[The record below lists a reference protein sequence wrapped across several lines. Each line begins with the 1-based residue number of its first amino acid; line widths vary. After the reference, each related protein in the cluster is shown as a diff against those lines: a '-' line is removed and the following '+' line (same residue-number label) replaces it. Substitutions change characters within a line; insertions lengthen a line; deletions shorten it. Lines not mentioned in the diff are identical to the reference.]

1 MTRRILAC
9 AALVTVF
16 LWPVRAVAQQ
26 DQADRIRRSITA
38 FEEIMQ
44 APDRAVPNTYL
55 KKAEAVVVFPG
66 TIKGGFIAGAH
77 RGRGILSVRDSKTR
91 TWSPPAFMTL
101 TGGSF
106 GAQIGVEEIDVV
118 LIVLN
123 QRGIENLLS
132 NKFKVGADA
141 GVAAG
146 PVGRDAEASTDIQM
160 RAQILSY
167 SRTRGLFA
175 GLTLKGSAITS
186 DGDANT
192 NFYGRPLSTRQI
204 VQEGVGS
211 TVEPVPAWNAML
223 KKYFQ

>member
-1 MTRRILAC
+1 MKWRIAACLALV
-9 AALVTVF
+9 AAL
-16 LWPVRAVAQQ
+16 LWPVRIAAQK
-26 DQADRIRRSITA
+26 DQADRILSSITA

-44 APDRAVPNTYL
+44 APDKAVPRTYL

-66 TIKGGFIAGAH
+66 TIKGGFVAGVH
-77 RGRGILSVRDSKTR
+77 HGHGILSVRDPKTN

-106 GAQIGVEEIDVV
+106 GAQIGVEEVDIV

-123 QRGIENLLS
+123 QRGIESLLG
-132 NKFKVGADA
+132 NKFKIGADA

-146 PVGRDAEASTDIQM
+146 PLGREAEASTDIQL

-167 SRTRGLFA
+167 SRARGLFA
-175 GLTLKGSAITS
+175 GATLKGSAITS
-186 DGDANT
+186 DGNANRD
-192 NFYGRPLSTRQI
+192 FYGRRLSTRQI
-204 VQEGVGS
+204 VYEGVGS

>member
-1 MTRRILAC
+1 MKWRIAAC
-9 AALVTVF
+9 VALVAVF
-16 LWPVRAVAQQ
+16 LWPVRISAQK
-26 DQADRIRRSITA
+26 DQADRILSSLSV
-38 FEEIMQ
+38 FEEIMR

-66 TIKGGFIAGAH
+66 TIKGGFVAGVH
-77 RGRGILSVRDSKTR
+77 RGHGILSVRDPKTN

-106 GAQIGVEEIDVV
+106 GAQIGVEEVDIV

-123 QRGIENLLS
+123 QRGIESLLG
-132 NKFKVGADA
+132 NKFKIGADA

-146 PVGRDAEASTDIQM
+146 PLGRDAEASTDIQL

-167 SRTRGLFA
+167 SRARGLFA
-175 GLTLKGSAITS
+175 GATLKGSAITS
-186 DGDANT
+186 DGNANRD
-192 NFYGRPLSTRQI
+192 FYGRRLSTRQI
-204 VQEGVGS
+204 VYEGVGS

>member
-1 MTRRILAC
+1 MKWRILAC
-9 AALVTVF
+9 AAFVTVF
-16 LWPVRAVAQQ
+16 LWPVRGVAQE

-55 KKAEAVVVFPG
+55 RKAEALVVLPG

-77 RGRGILSVRDSKTR
+77 RGHGILSVRDPKTK
-91 TWSPPAFMTL
+91 TWSPPAFMTI

-106 GAQIGVEEIDVV
+106 GAQIGVEEVDIV

-123 QRGIENLLS
+123 QRGVENLLS
-132 NKFKVGADA
+132 NKFKIGADA
-141 GVAAG
+141 AVAAG

-175 GLTLKGSAITS
+175 GATFKGSALTS
-186 DGDANT
+186 DGDANRD
-192 NFYGRPLSTRQI
+192 FYGRRLSTRQI
-204 VQEGVGS
+204 VYEGVGS
-211 TVEPVPAWNAML
+211 TVEPVPAWIAML

>member
-1 MTRRILAC
+1 MKWRIAAC
-9 AALVTVF
+9 ATVVAVL
-16 LWPVRAVAQQ
+16 LWPVRVGAQK
-26 DQADRIRRSITA
+26 DQADRILSSITV
-38 FEEIMQ
+38 FVEIMQ
-44 APDRAVPNTYL
+44 APDKAVPNIYL

-66 TIKGGFIAGAH
+66 TIKGGFGVGVH
-77 RGRGILSVRDSKTR
+77 RGHGILSVRDPKTN

-106 GAQIGVEEIDVV
+106 GAQIGVEEVDIV

-123 QRGIENLLS
+123 QRGIESLVG
-132 NKFKVGADA
+132 NKFKIGVDA

-146 PVGRDAEASTDIQM
+146 PVGRDAEASTDIQL

-167 SRTRGLFA
+167 SRSRGLFA
-175 GLTLKGSAITS
+175 GATLKGTALTS
-186 DGDANT
+186 DGGANR
-192 NFYGRPLSTRQI
+192 NFYGRRLSTKQI
-204 VQEGVGS
+204 VYEGIGS

>member
-1 MTRRILAC
+1 MKRRIAAC
-9 AALVTVF
+9 VALFGVL
-16 LWPVRAVAQQ
+16 LWPARVGAQK
-26 DQADRIRRSITA
+26 DQADRILASITV
-38 FEEIMQ
+38 FEEIMR
-44 APDRAVPNTYL
+44 APDRAIPNAYL
-55 KKAEAVVVFPG
+55 KKADAVVVFPG
-66 TIKGGFIAGAH
+66 TIKGGFGAGVH
-77 RGRGILSVRDSKTR
+77 RGHGILSVRDPKTNI
-91 TWSPPAFMTL
+91 WSPPAFMTL

-106 GAQIGVEEIDVV
+106 GAQIGVEEVDIV

-132 NKFKVGADA
+132 NQFKVGADA

-146 PVGRDAEASTDIQM
+146 PVGREAEASTDILM

-175 GLTLKGSAITS
+175 GVTLKGSALTS
-186 DGDANT
+186 DGNANRD
-192 NFYGRPLSTRQI
+192 FYGRQLSSRQI
-204 VQEGVGS
+204 VYEGIGS

>member
-1 MTRRILAC
+1 MKWRIVAC
-9 AALVTVF
+9 AALVTAF

-26 DQADRIRRSITA
+26 DQADRIRRSITV

-44 APDRAVPNTYL
+44 APDKAVPNIYL
-55 KKAEAVVVFPG
+55 KKAEAIVVLPG
-66 TIKGGFIAGAH
+66 TIKGGFGAGVH
-77 RGRGILSVRDSKTR
+77 RGHGILSVRDPKTN

-106 GAQIGVEEIDVV
+106 GAQIGVEEVDIV

-123 QRGIENLLS
+123 QRGIENLLR
-132 NKFKVGADA
+132 NQFKIGADA
-141 GVAAG
+141 AVAAG

-175 GLTLKGSAITS
+175 GATLKGSALTS
-186 DGDANT
+186 DGNANT
-192 NFYGRPLSTRQI
+192 DFYGRRLSTRQI
-204 VQEGVGS
+204 VYEGVGA
-211 TVEPVPAWNAML
+211 TVDPVPAWIAML
-223 KKYFQ
+223 KRYCQ

>member
-1 MTRRILAC
+1 MKRRMAAC
-9 AALVTVF
+9 AVLVAMLV
-16 LWPVRAVAQQ
+16 WPVRMVAQK
-26 DQADRIRRSITA
+26 DQAERILNSITA
-38 FEEIMQ
+38 FEEIMR
-44 APDRAVPNTYL
+44 APDKAVPNTYL
-55 KKAEAVVVFPG
+55 KKAEAVVVFPS
-66 TIKGGFIAGAH
+66 TIKGGFGVGIH
-77 RGRGILSVRDSKTR
+77 RGHGILSIRDPKTN

-101 TGGSF
+101 MGGSF
-106 GAQIGVEEIDVV
+106 GAQIGVEEVDVV

-123 QRGIENLLS
+123 QRGIENLIS
-132 NKFKVGADA
+132 NQFKVGADA

-175 GLTLKGSAITS
+175 GATLKGSAITS
-186 DGDANT
+186 DGDANRD
-192 NFYGRPLSTRQI
+192 FYGRRLSTRQI
-204 VQEGVGS
+204 VYEGIGS

>member
-1 MTRRILAC
+1 MKWRIAAC

-16 LWPVRAVAQQ
+16 LWPVRIGAQQ
-26 DQADRIRRSITA
+26 DQADRIRRSMTV

-44 APDRAVPNTYL
+44 APDKAVPRTYL
-55 KKAEAVVVFPG
+55 KKAEALVVFPG
-66 TIKGGFIAGAH
+66 TIKGGFIGGVH
-77 RGRGILSVRDSKTR
+77 RGHGILSVRDSKTN

-132 NKFKVGADA
+132 NKFKIGADA

-146 PVGRDAEASTDIQM
+146 PLGRDAEASTDIQL

-167 SRTRGLFA
+167 SRARGLFA
-175 GLTLKGSAITS
+175 GATLKGSAITS
-186 DGDANT
+186 DGNANRD
-192 NFYGRPLSTRQI
+192 FYGRRLSTRQI
-204 VQEGVGS
+204 VYEGVGS

>member
-1 MTRRILAC
+1 MKWRIVAC
-9 AALVTVF
+9 AALVTAF

-26 DQADRIRRSITA
+26 DQADRIRRAIA
-38 FEEIMQ
+38 VFEEIMQ
-44 APDRAVPNTYL
+44 APDKAVPNIYL
-55 KKAEAVVVFPG
+55 KKAEAIVVLPG
-66 TIKGGFIAGAH
+66 TIKGGFGAGIH
-77 RGRGILSVRDSKTR
+77 RGHGILSVRDPKTN

-106 GAQIGVEEIDVV
+106 GAQIGVEEVDIV

-123 QRGIENLLS
+123 QRGIENLLR
-132 NKFKVGADA
+132 NQFKIGADA

-175 GLTLKGSAITS
+175 GATLKGSALTS
-186 DGDANT
+186 DGNANSD
-192 NFYGRPLSTRQI
+192 FYGRRLSTSQI
-204 VQEGVGS
+204 VYEGVGA
-211 TVEPVPAWNAML
+211 TVDPVPAWIAML
-223 KKYFQ
+223 KRYFQ